1 MFKIELGCD
10 DMVKPV
16 RKFKKNFLTVVFCLS
31 LLVVCIFVMVYLN
44 DIRNATLEE
53 VRKKDEEALI
63 KEISNKYS
71 QFVKIED
78 GSVLC
83 KKDGK
88 GYVDALKIRA
98 GNDKSYSLDEIKIDK
113 DTKYFHIKDLD
124 LYVRYQ
130 DVIGIETLQE
140 KDLRYQNYLPFNEN
154 VVTKENVRLYQN
166 NELVYELYFSLD
178 TPIIVK
184 DNAGYYIEYNQEL
197 FFVMNE
203 DISDV
208 YAKENTTL
216 TESTSIPVTVYH
228 FIYLEG
234 DNTCGESICH
244 SEKQIRSHFNY
255 LRENNFFTL
264 NTTELG
270 KFIDGQ
276 IRLPEK
282 SILVT
287 IDDGARA
294 WNFVPLLE
302 EYKVNA
308 TLFLISSWYD
318 TKQFESPY
326 MEIASHT
333 DNLHTPGVCPGGQG
347 SPLKCMDKESLLA
360 DLKTSR
366 DKLNGT
372 KALCFPFYEYND
384 YAISVVQEAG
394 FEMAFIGGNRNVTRG
409 IDKFKI
415 PRVAL
420 TGSTTL
426 QQYANRIN

>member
-1 MFKIELGCD
+1 MGRLK
-10 DMVKPV
+10 
-16 RKFKKNFLTVVFCLS
+16 RNFLTFVFCLV
-31 LLVVCIFVMVYLN
+31 LLIVCIFVMVHLN
-44 DIRNATLEE
+44 DARNIALQEA
-53 VRKKDEEALI
+53 RKKDEATLI
-63 KEISNKYS
+63 KEISSTYS
-71 QFVKIED
+71 QYVKLKGESI
-78 GSVLC
+78 LY

-88 GYVDALKIRA
+88 SYVDALRVNIE
-98 GNDKSYSLDEIKIDK
+98 NDKSYSLDETKIDK
-113 DTKYFHIKDLD
+113 DTKYFHIKELD

-130 DVIGIETLQE
+130 DVIGVENLQE
-140 KDLRYQNYLPFNEN
+140 KDLRYKNYIPFNEN
-154 VVTKENVRLYQN
+154 VVTKEKVGLYQN
-166 NELVYELYFSLD
+166 NELIYELYFSLD

-184 DNAGYYIEYNQEL
+184 DKAGYYIEYNEEL
-197 FFVMNE
+197 YFVMSE
-203 DISDV
+203 DVSSV

-270 KFIDGQ
+270 KFIDGE

-318 TKQFESPY
+318 TKQFESSY

-347 SPLKCMDKESLLA
+347 SPLKCANKESLLA

-366 DKLNGT
+366 EKLNGT

-384 YAISVVQEAG
+384 YAISVVEEAG

-409 IDKFKI
+409 INKFKI
-415 PRVAL
+415 PRVPL

-426 QQYANRIN
+426 AQYANYIN